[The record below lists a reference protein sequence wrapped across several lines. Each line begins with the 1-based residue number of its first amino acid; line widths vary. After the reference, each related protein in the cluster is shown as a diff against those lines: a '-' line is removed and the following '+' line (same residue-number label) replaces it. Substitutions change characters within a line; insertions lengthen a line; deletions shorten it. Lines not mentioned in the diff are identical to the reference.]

1 MIAALALS
9 IALFSAQEATPQENL
24 DALLSCQTIE
34 TDADRLACFDKR
46 ATAISTLRAVARD
59 ATPGSGFG
67 DEQLERV
74 QEARRDAR
82 AEEPKSFDAEVE
94 AITYDARGYAIFTLK
109 NGQVWK
115 QKNEAVGSARLREG
129 EEMTVRISRR
139 LFGGYRLKVLKRGP
153 IFNVERI
160 K

>member
-1 MIAALALS
+1 MIATLALS
-9 IALFSAQEATPQENL
+9 IALSSVQEATPQENL
-24 DALLSCQTIE
+24 DTLLSCRTIE
-34 TDADRLACFDKR
+34 ADADRLDCFDRR
-46 ATAISTLRAVARD
+46 ATAISTLRAVASD
-59 ATPGSGFG
+59 TAPGSGFG
-67 DEQLERV
+67 EEQLESV
-74 QEARRDAR
+74 QEARRDAK
-82 AEEPKSFDAEVE
+82 AEAPKSFEADVE
-94 AITYDARGYAIFTLK
+94 AITYDALGYAIFTLK

-139 LFGGYRLKVLKRGP
+139 VFGGYRLKVLKRGP